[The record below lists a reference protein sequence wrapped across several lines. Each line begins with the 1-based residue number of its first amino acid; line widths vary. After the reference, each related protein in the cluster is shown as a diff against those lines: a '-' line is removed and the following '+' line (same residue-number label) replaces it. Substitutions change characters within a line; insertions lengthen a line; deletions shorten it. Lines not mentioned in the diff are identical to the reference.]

1 SLDNVEKFEIL
12 PYHQL
17 GVHKWKN
24 LGIPYQL
31 ENVEPPDDEAVK
43 KAYRYVNFKGKIPV
57 TL

>member
-1 SLDNVEKFEIL
+1 IL

-43 KAYRYVNFKGKIPV
+43 EAYRYVNFNGKIPV

>member
-1 SLDNVEKFEIL
+1 
-12 PYHQL
+12 Y
-17 GVHKWKN
+17 KWKN

-43 KAYRYVNFKGKIPV
+43 KAYRYVNFKGKISI